1 MKNALNANEVKLLL
15 PFKIQTK
22 IYDKPQSPRKDLFRS
37 LEVVIVEIEINE
49 LLYALT
55 RIT

>member
-1 MKNALNANEVKLLL
+1 MKSALNANEVKFLF
-15 PFKIQTK
+15 PYKIQTK
-22 IYDKPQSPRKDLFRS
+22 FYDKPQSPHKDLFRY
-37 LEVVIVEIEINE
+37 LEVVVVRTEINE